1 MPTLQTDR
9 LLLRMFRLEDFEAY
23 AQMLADPE
31 VQRYLGDGKPASR
44 SEAWR
49 HMAMLLGHWQ
59 LLGFGPWAVEE
70 RTRGVLIGRI
80 GLFKPEGWPGVEL
93 GWMLRRASWG
103 QGLATEGARAALA
116 YAFTELH
123 QPRIISLIRPANTA
137 SIRVAEKLGE
147 QLEDRIEIHGD
158 DALRYGISRERWQ
171 DQAG

>member
-9 LLLRMFRLEDFEAY
+9 LILRMFRLEDFEAY
-23 AQMLADPE
+23 AQMLADLE

-59 LLGFGPWAVEE
+59 LLGFGTWAVEE
-70 RTRGVLIGRI
+70 RASGALIGRI
-80 GLFKPEGWPGVEL
+80 GLFNPEDWPGVEL
-93 GWMLRRASWG
+93 VWMLRRQSWG

-123 QPRIISLIRPANTA
+123 QPHIMSMIRPANTA
-137 SIRVAEKLGE
+137 SIRVAEKLGQ
-147 QLEDRIEIHGD
+147 QLEDRIDFHGD
-158 DALRYGISRERWQ
+158 DALVYGISREQWQ
-171 DQAG
+171 KTAP